1 MDQVRSHWQVLCQL
15 RLLLRAGLQVG
26 HGRVQPTA
34 DAVVID
40 DRVRTPEAAGR
51 VVGERSRSA
60 PTQHCCSGKRQLHSG
75 PAVSIAAL
83 HCKPAIVRGLLT
95 KPGPHMSP
103 VASRAA
109 AGARDAHVTT
119 APAASPHVPTRTVP
133 NIRDLSEA
141 VPGAIQPGEYT
152 ARTSV
157 GVCACVNSSARD
169 SAFPMFRQP
178 FCRPR
183 DQVCDADVALLL
195 DKMRVRDLV
204 CGPPSHALERD

>member
-1 MDQVRSHWQVLCQL
+1 LDQVRSHWQVLCQL

-26 HGRVQPTA
+26 HGRATYGWCRD
-34 DAVVID
+34 DA
-40 DRVRTPEAAGR
+40 RTCVRTPAGR

-83 HCKPAIVRGLLT
+83 HCKPAIARGLLT

-183 DQVCDADVALLL
+183 DQVCQPRKGV
-195 DKMRVRDLV
+195 
-204 CGPPSHALERD
+204 